1 MAYDDD
7 DENGDLAK
15 TDRLAAILV
24 HVGATR
30 KGIRRLEGDVKEI
43 KGSIDELRDKSVTRA
58 HCTAE
63 HAKVDQGLRDL
74 SQEIRR
80 KSTGTTHPAV
90 GTPAAQHMAQQMA
103 QGNTGQMQIP
113 KSAEEV
119 IEEQREKTRR
129 SLTFWL
135 GLAATLSGLVGGVV
149 FGLVKLGRYFDRM
162 DRVVEESEA
171 RTRKLQAQIREEA
184 REPKIIYVKVPV
196 VPDAGAPPPGG
207 RHGAPSPRRRPR

>member
-30 KGIRRLEGDVKEI
+30 KGIRRLEGDVKEV
-43 KGSIDELRDKSVTRA
+43 KDKLEDLRSKSVDKA
-58 HCTAE
+58 HCTSE
-63 HAKVDQGLRDL
+63 HAKVDQSLRDL
-74 SQEIRR
+74 SQELR
-80 KSTGTTHPAV
+80 KKATGTAHPAV
-90 GTPAAQHMAQQMA
+90 GSPAAQHMAQQMA

-129 SLTFWL
+129 SLSFWI
-135 GLAATLSGLVGGVV
+135 GLIATASGLLGGAV
-149 FGLVKLGRYFDRM
+149 FGLMKLGRYFDRM
-162 DRVVEESEA
+162 DQVVEESEA
-171 RTRKLQAQIREEA
+171 RTRKLREQIREELK
-184 REPKIIYVKVPV
+184 EPKIIYVKVPV
-196 VPDAGAPPPGG
+196 APDGGTTPPAN
-207 RHGAPSPRRRPR
+207 RYAPRRPKR